1 MASEPKNM
9 LNEAIW
15 SGFVPPDQTVGQMP
29 KFVNYAPPF
38 QLAFNDYAKYGTPLP
53 TDQNFPVYAR
63 ALNTAT
69 GAIAQHPN
77 TSLDDALKLLKDN
90 VTQQLGGSS
99 VETVK

>member
-1 MASEPKNM
+1 M

-15 SGFVPPDQTVGQMP
+15 SGFVPPNAKVGQEP

-38 QLAFNDYAKYGTPLP
+38 QLAFNDYAKFGTPLP

-69 GAIAQHPN
+69 GQIAQHPN
-77 TSLDDALKLLKDN
+77 TSVADALKLVKDN

-99 VETVK
+99 VETLK